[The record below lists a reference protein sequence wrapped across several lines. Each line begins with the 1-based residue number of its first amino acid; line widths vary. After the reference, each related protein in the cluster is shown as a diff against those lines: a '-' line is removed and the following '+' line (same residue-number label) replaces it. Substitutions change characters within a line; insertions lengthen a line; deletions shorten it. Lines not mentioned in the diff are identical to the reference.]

1 MSCRALRR
9 GRSSPS
15 SPRDCRCSST
25 EPPQS
30 VSEFPFQSGSS
41 PGRRRSTLSHEG
53 APAQQE
59 PRGADRPPLCS
70 RPRDRLRHRL
80 LLPGADGPRRGAAG
94 AERTRWPACGD
105 DRLQRRASPAGPRFE
120 GARHAAGRG
129 EPRPRSGRRGDPRRG
144 GSEAG
149 EGVRASRPGP
159 SLRQG
164 SRRIGDRPR
173 GRLQL
178 QIASAGVGLLLLC
191 TAIGLG
197 LVKIIGGPLRD
208 LVAATRRVAAGD
220 LSVRVSPSSADEIG
234 ELGEAFNRM
243 AADLEIARAEVLA
256 ERAELERRVAS
267 RTAELE
273 RAQETLVHSEKM
285 SALGQLIA
293 GVAHELNNP
302 LTVVLGYV
310 GLILEQTKDPDLR
323 RKLELMSGE
332 AERSR
337 KLVRNL
343 LAFARKQKP
352 ERAEIQV
359 NEVVATTVGLREY
372 PSGEDISLET
382 DLEGDLPPILGD
394 FHQLQQVLLNLLV
407 NAEQAIKDSRKGR
420 RIKVSTRLREGKIQI
435 AVEDDGPGI
444 RAANRGRIFEP
455 FFTTKEVG
463 RGTGLG
469 LSICYGIIAEHAG
482 AIEVDS
488 EEGRFT
494 RFTITL
500 PVLDRPAAESRPPK
514 EAAKEDAALAA
525 EGTQRKVLVIDDD
538 PSILCFVAEA
548 LSDGSITIETALG
561 GREAI
566 RRLSSGCAYDAILSD
581 MRMPGVDG
589 RAVFSFVRE
598 HRPELEERLIFS
610 TGDVAN
616 PESLDFIEVSGRPVL
631 SKPYSIAALRETV
644 QRVVAGGAD

>member
-1 MSCRALRR
+1 MKGHRLSNSLGVRIVLPFALALVIVFAIASYYLGQTVRAEGLRELRERAGLLAGTIAYNAELPLLARDSRAL
-9 GRSSPS
+9 G
-15 SPRDCRCSST
+15 
-25 EPPQS
+25 
-30 VSEFPFQSGSS
+30 
-41 PGRRRSTLSHEG
+41 TLLEG
-53 APAQQE
+53 A
-59 PRGADRPPLCS
+59 S
-70 RPRDRLRHRL
+70 RDPDLVAAEIQDEAGVRL
-80 LLPGADGPRRGAAG
+80 A
-94 AERTRWPACGD
+94 
-105 DRLQRRASPAGPRFE
+105 RF
-120 GARHAAGRG
+120 APAGRG
-129 EPRPRSGRRGDPRRG
+129 RVSAREAGGSAIVLESPVMTAGRAGDEHEAPAFALDPRAV
-144 GSEAG
+144 S
-149 EGVRASRPGP
+149 S
-159 SLRQG
+159 QN
-164 SRRIGDRPR
+164 RIGRVLLTVSTSSTVAR
-173 GRLQL
+173 TRRLQL

-208 LVAATRRVAAGD
+208 LVSATRRVAAGD

-302 LTVVLGYV
+302 LTVVLGYA
-310 GLILEQTKDPDLR
+310 GLILEQTKDPELR

-372 PSGEDISLET
+372 PSGEHISLET
-382 DLEGDLPPILGD
+382 DLERDLPPILGD
-394 FHQLQQVLLNLLV
+394 FHQLQQVVLNLLV

-420 RIKVSTRLREGKIQI
+420 RIKVSTRLKEGKIQI

-631 SKPYSIAALRETV
+631 SKPYSIAVLRETV
-644 QRVVAGGAD
+644 QRVVAGAD

>member
-1 MSCRALRR
+1 MTAGRAEDEHEAPAFALDPRAVSGQKR
-9 GRSSPS
+9 IGRVLLTVST
-15 SPRDCRCSST
+15 SST
-25 EPPQS
+25 
-30 VSEFPFQSGSS
+30 V
-41 PGRRRSTLSHEG
+41 
-53 APAQQE
+53 A
-59 PRGADRPPLCS
+59 
-70 RPRDRLRHRL
+70 
-80 LLPGADGPRRGAAG
+80 
-94 AERTRWPACGD
+94 RTR
-105 DRLQRRASPAGPRFE
+105 
-120 GARHAAGRG
+120 
-129 EPRPRSGRRGDPRRG
+129 
-144 GSEAG
+144 
-149 EGVRASRPGP
+149 
-159 SLRQG
+159 
-164 SRRIGDRPR
+164 
-173 GRLQL
+173 RLQL

>member
-1 MSCRALRR
+1 MKAHRLSNSLGVRIVLPFALALVIVFAIVSYYLGQTVRAEGLRELRERAGLLAGTIAYNAELPLLARDSRAL
-9 GRSSPS
+9 G
-15 SPRDCRCSST
+15 
-25 EPPQS
+25 
-30 VSEFPFQSGSS
+30 
-41 PGRRRSTLSHEG
+41 TLLEG
-53 APAQQE
+53 A
-59 PRGADRPPLCS
+59 S
-70 RPRDRLRHRL
+70 RDPDLVAAEIQDEAGVRL
-80 LLPGADGPRRGAAG
+80 A
-94 AERTRWPACGD
+94 
-105 DRLQRRASPAGPRFE
+105 RF
-120 GARHAAGRG
+120 APAGRG
-129 EPRPRSGRRGDPRRG
+129 RASAREAGGSAIVLESPVMTAGRAGDEHEAPAFALDPRAV
-144 GSEAG
+144 S
-149 EGVRASRPGP
+149 S
-159 SLRQG
+159 QN
-164 SRRIGDRPR
+164 RIGRVLLTVSTSSTVAR
-173 GRLQL
+173 TRRLQL

-208 LVAATRRVAAGD
+208 LVSATRRVAAGD

-302 LTVVLGYV
+302 LTVVLGYA
-310 GLILEQTKDPDLR
+310 GLILEQTKDPELR

-372 PSGEDISLET
+372 PSGEHISLET
-382 DLEGDLPPILGD
+382 DLERDLPPILGD
-394 FHQLQQVLLNLLV
+394 FHQLQQVVLNLLV

-420 RIKVSTRLREGKIQI
+420 RIKVSTRLKEGKIQI

-631 SKPYSIAALRETV
+631 SKPYSIAVLRETV
-644 QRVVAGGAD
+644 QRVVAGAD